1 MGQDLNVQMLKL
13 CAQVT
18 KYIFYGFSDSKRSI
32 RCLTFF
38 QPVFFAGAVGDK
50 CIASAEKCAEMAD
63 NARRRN
69 LIKAHR
75 QRRSDDIRSLLAW
88 KNRDASVDGLLASD
102 DELDARERAFGK

>member
-1 MGQDLNVQMLKL
+1 MDKQEYRLYLAMLK
-13 CAQVT
+13 A
-18 KYIFYGFSDSKRSI
+18 R
-32 RCLTFF
+32 
-38 QPVFFAGAVGDK
+38 GDLARK
-50 CIASAEKCAEMAD
+50 EMAD

-88 KNRDASVDGLLASD
+88 KNRDVSVDGLLASD

>member
-1 MGQDLNVQMLKL
+1 
-13 CAQVT
+13 
-18 KYIFYGFSDSKRSI
+18 
-32 RCLTFF
+32 
-38 QPVFFAGAVGDK
+38 
-50 CIASAEKCAEMAD
+50 MAD

>member
-1 MGQDLNVQMLKL
+1 MMNPGEALTPAGCPMTASSQYKIDTTHPSHKGNYAMDKQEYRLYLAMLK
-13 CAQVT
+13 A
-18 KYIFYGFSDSKRSI
+18 R
-32 RCLTFF
+32 
-38 QPVFFAGAVGDK
+38 GDLARK
-50 CIASAEKCAEMAD
+50 EMAD

-88 KNRDASVDGLLASD
+88 KNRDMSVDGLLASD

>member
-1 MGQDLNVQMLKL
+1 MDKQEYRLYLAMLK
-13 CAQVT
+13 A
-18 KYIFYGFSDSKRSI
+18 R
-32 RCLTFF
+32 
-38 QPVFFAGAVGDK
+38 GDLARK
-50 CIASAEKCAEMAD
+50 EMAD

-88 KNRDASVDGLLASD
+88 KNRDMSVDGLLASD